1 MESKVFNT
9 LRAMAQLVTAK
20 AAQVPAPQGV
30 AQNWHGAAFQVLG
43 TRCVVSAEEIRLI
56 ADLPAT
62 IPIPGV
68 KQWVKGLANINGRVI
83 AIADLSAFLS
93 GGDHSANGKHAL
105 VISGRGINTGIAVE
119 ASYGG
124 VRLSTEE
131 LHTDVPVADE
141 LRPYVSGVFSTKD
154 GDYALFDT
162 TRLLTD
168 TDFVEASVITTN

>member
-1 MESKVFNT
+1 MENKAFNQ
-9 LRAMAQLVTAK
+9 LRVLGQLVAAK
-20 AAQVPAPQGV
+20 AAPVPAPEEV
-30 AQNWHGAAFQVLG
+30 AQNWHGAAFEVLG
-43 TRCVVSAEEIRLI
+43 TRCVVSAEDTRLI

-93 GGDHSANGKHAL
+93 GGDRNANGKHAL
-105 VISGRGINTGIAVE
+105 VISGRGINTGLAVE

-131 LHTDVPVADE
+131 LRTDLTVAEE
-141 LRPYVSGVFSTKD
+141 LQPYVSGVFSTKH

-168 TDFVEASVITTN
+168 ADFVEASVITTN

>member
-1 MESKVFNT
+1 MENKAFNV
-9 LRAMAQLVTAK
+9 LRVMAQLVATRATA
-20 AAQVPAPQGV
+20 VPAPQEV
-30 AQNWHGAAFQVLG
+30 AQNWHGAAFEVMG
-43 TRCVVSAEEIRLI
+43 TRCVISAEETRLI

-68 KQWVKGLANINGRVI
+68 KHWVKGLANINGRVI
-83 AIADLSAFLS
+83 AITDLSSFLS
-93 GGDHSANGKHAL
+93 GGDRNANGKHAL
-105 VISGRGINTGIAVE
+105 VISGRGINTGLAID

-131 LHTDVPVADE
+131 LRTDIPVADE

-154 GDYALFDT
+154 GEYALFDT

-168 TDFVEASVITTN
+168 AEFVEASVITTN